1 MIPILTKIFTK
12 WKIQILLSTPN
23 SLLQSSIELIVFAFE
38 IEIHNFFRYLQKTS
52 NYYDWDTITIIL
64 FYWIVGNQTL
74 NFKGIVY

>member
-1 MIPILTKIFTK
+1 MENSDFIIYTKFT
-12 WKIQILLSTPN
+12 
-23 SLLQSSIELIVFAFE
+23 SSVFIELIVFAFE

-52 NYYDWDTITIIL
+52 KYYDWDTITIIL